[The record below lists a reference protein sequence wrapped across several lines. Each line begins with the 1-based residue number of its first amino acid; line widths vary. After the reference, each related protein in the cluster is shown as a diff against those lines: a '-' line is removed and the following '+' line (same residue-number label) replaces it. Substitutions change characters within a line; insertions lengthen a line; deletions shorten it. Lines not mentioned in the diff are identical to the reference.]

1 MTTYSSYLLIFSVLA
16 APPAKEKQDALQS
29 IESTRGGRHWVDAKT
44 DPPKSPEDSKKC
56 LQLEPG
62 LRIELF
68 AAEPL
73 VMDPVAIAF
82 DRYATHEPHDP
93 ADRWNEQLVLGHPCN
108 LEIKGGSESQHQ
120 GKIPVGGVGRGDQ
133 DKSPVLGS

>member
-1 MTTYSSYLLIFSVLA
+1 MTTFSSCALILSVLA
-16 APPAKEKQDALQS
+16 APPANEKQDALQS

-68 AAEPL
+68 ASEPL

-82 DRYATHEPHDP
+82 DRRGRMFVVEYGDYPTGAPD
-93 ADRWNEQLVLGHPCN
+93 
-108 LEIKGGSESQHQ
+108 
-120 GKIPVGGVGRGDQ
+120 GKTP
-133 DKSPVLGS
+133 